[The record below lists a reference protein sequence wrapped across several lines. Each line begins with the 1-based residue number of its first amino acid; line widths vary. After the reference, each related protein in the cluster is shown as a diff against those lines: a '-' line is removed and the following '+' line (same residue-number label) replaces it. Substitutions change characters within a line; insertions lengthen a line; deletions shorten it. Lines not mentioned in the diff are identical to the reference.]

1 MLGLDTEKQ
10 QNWQRQT
17 AREGAEEARQKA
29 LIHDLQ
35 SNTVTVAPDNGR
47 DVSDLMAQIGRPLT
61 AQQVIERLKKCN
73 SRLVFLPARGYP
85 LYGIYLLDPTGRVH
99 VTPEGQVMTIR
110 HICGMESGIM
120 PEFSVLHKTK
130 ARVPDQELFS
140 RAKPSREVAWKE
152 VETFGSETRGWR
164 TVLVR
169 LLHAGLITRLQVEQY
184 FGWQPS
190 YDSQKWKT
198 QTQ

>member
-1 MLGLDTEKQ
+1 MLGLDSEKQ
-10 QNWQRQT
+10 LNWKRM
-17 AREGAEEARQKA
+17 ASKEYAEETRKRA
-29 LIHDLQ
+29 LAHDLQ

-47 DVSDLMAQIGRPLT
+47 NVSDLMAQVGRPMT
-61 AQQVIERLKKCN
+61 SQQVIERLKKCN
-73 SRLVFLPARGYP
+73 PRLVFLPAKGYA

-110 HICGMESGIM
+110 HICGMEQGIM
-120 PEFSVLHKTK
+120 PEFSVLHKTHTK
-130 ARVPDQELFS
+130 VPDQALLGS
-140 RAKPSREVAWKE
+140 KQPTREVAWKE

-169 LLHAGLITRLQVEQY
+169 LLHAGLITQLQVEQY

-190 YDSQKWKT
+190 HDSAKWQK